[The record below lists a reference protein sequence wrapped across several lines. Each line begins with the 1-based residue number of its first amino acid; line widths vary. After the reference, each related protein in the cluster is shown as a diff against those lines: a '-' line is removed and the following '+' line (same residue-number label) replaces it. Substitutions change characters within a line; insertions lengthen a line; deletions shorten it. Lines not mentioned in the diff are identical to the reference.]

1 MAKILIID
9 KVSMMDY
16 KVLDLIKRYLRE
28 LMQCNKRFGGKLI
41 LLMHDFRQ
49 ILPVILRGSRASV
62 VSASVKFSDNWE
74 NFTAHSL
81 TENMRVKQILQQE
94 ENPSDERIKQLQD
107 WSEWLLKV
115 GDGTVSPAIEGTNII
130 EVPKQMVCKT
140 K

>member
-1 MAKILIID
+1 MW
-9 KVSMMDY
+9 
-16 KVLDLIKRYLRE
+16 
-28 LMQCNKRFGGKLI
+28 
-41 LLMHDFRQ
+41 
-49 ILPVILRGSRASV
+49 GSRTSI

-130 EVPKQMVCKT
+130 EVPK
-140 K
+140 